1 MHSAACE
8 SQASTP
14 ENTLTQDRR
23 ILLDNRPNGEASVRE
38 LPPVGS
44 DSLSLPDGRALPHN
58 RWRALDSGMR
68 GRGPG
73 GAPTAFPRT
82 PAGLNR
88 GRQRVKR
95 VRPMSETGP
104 LSERRRR

>member
-1 MHSAACE
+1 MQSAACE

-23 ILLDNRPNGEASVRE
+23 ILLDNR
-38 LPPVGS
+38 
-44 DSLSLPDGRALPHN
+44 
-58 RWRALDSGMR
+58 WRALDSGMR

-73 GAPTAFPRT
+73 GAPAAFPRT
-82 PAGLNR
+82 PADLNR